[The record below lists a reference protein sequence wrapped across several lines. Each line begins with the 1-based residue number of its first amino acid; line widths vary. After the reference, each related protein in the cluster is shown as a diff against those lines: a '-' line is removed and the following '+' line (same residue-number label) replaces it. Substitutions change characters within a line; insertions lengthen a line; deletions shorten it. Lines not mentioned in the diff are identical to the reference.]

1 MLNVV
6 LIGAGNLGFNFYRE
20 FYKNEKID
28 LIQWYNK
35 TLDIIKFAE
44 KNTSIIDNLKNLKH
58 ADIYIVCVKDD
69 SIKKVITKI
78 KFESLIVHT
87 SGCCSIKEIYSK
99 KRRGVFY
106 PVNTFNKSREVSFK
120 NAPSVE

>member
-35 TLDIIKFAE
+35 TIDINSGPEKPIYPQILNIAYHLILLTGLIKQ
-44 KNTSIIDNLKNLKH
+44 SS
-58 ADIYIVCVKDD
+58 D
-69 SIKKVITKI
+69 SGVI
-78 KFESLIVHT
+78 
-87 SGCCSIKEIYSK
+87 
-99 KRRGVFY
+99 
-106 PVNTFNKSREVSFK
+106 
-120 NAPSVE
+120 